1 MRRFEFFAPQSLQ
14 EAVAL
19 LRERGDGVKLIA
31 GGTDLTVQMKEAGLH
46 PPAVV
51 SLHALPELRGIEFEE
66 TRGLRVGAGAL
77 MGDIAAHDAVR
88 ARYSAIADGAAV
100 VGSVQT
106 RNLATIGGNIA
117 NAAPSADTAP
127 GLIVFD
133 AVAEVLGPGGTRE
146 LPVLDIFAGPG
157 RTTLARDEII
167 VAFRA
172 ATPAPNTGSVYQR
185 HTPRKIMDIAA
196 VGVGVRLTLDG
207 GSIREARIC
216 LGAVAPTPIR
226 APEAD
231 EALLGQPPSEAL
243 FERAAAL
250 AQGAATPIS
259 TSTWKVPISLSSRP
273 PDRGRC
279 RGSAS
284 SSHRRGSAGTPPSRA
299 RRRSGSKPPA
309 SAWRRA
315 RTAPPTVAARRAPFP
330 LAACG

>member
-1 MRRFEFFAPQSLQ
+1 MRRFEFFAPRSLD

-19 LRERGDGVKLIA
+19 LRERGDGVKLVA

-51 SLHALPELRGIEFEE
+51 SLHALPELRGIEFDEAG
-66 TRGLRVGAGAL
+66 GLRLGAGAL
-77 MGDIAAHDAVR
+77 MADIAANETVR
-88 ARYSAIADGAAV
+88 SRYCAIADGAAV

-133 AVAEVLGPGGTRE
+133 AVADVLGPGGTRE
-146 LPVLDIFAGPG
+146 VAVLDIFAGPG

-172 ATPAPNTGSVYQR
+172 APPASTTGSVYQR

-196 VGVGVRLTLDG
+196 VGVGVRLTLES

-226 APEAD
+226 APEA
-231 EALLGQPPSEAL
+231 EAALVGQQPSDDV
-243 FERAAAL
+243 FERAATL
-250 AQGAATPIS
+250 AREAATPIS
-259 TSTWKVPISLSSRP
+259 DV
-273 PDRGRC
+273 
-279 RGSAS
+279 RGSAEF
-284 SSHRRGSAGTPPSRA
+284 RRYLVGVMTRRCLSIAFERA
-299 RRRSGSKPPA
+299 SGS
-309 SAWRRA
+309 
-315 RTAPPTVAARRAPFP
+315 
-330 LAACG
+330 